1 MVWKY
6 LDLVNECVKIL
17 LTVGI
22 GYGTAYFGIIHA
34 TTFCPMA
41 TKFVFYVALPA
52 LIMKG
57 LGIGIDL
64 YDDNFSWT
72 FIGVFLLLRALALG
86 GAIVWSW
93 VSTRSG
99 VHPDNDI
106 GQVAVHWL
114 NLTWISTVILG
125 IPISEA
131 VFGSRALGN
140 FYGIVRIRGQH
151 RPQCQKEIIR

>member
-17 LTVGI
+17 LTVGM
-22 GYGTAYFGIIHA
+22 GYGTAYFDILDA
-34 TTFCPMA
+34 TTFCPVA

-52 LIMKG
+52 LVLKG

-64 YDDNFSWT
+64 YDEDFSWT
-72 FIGVFLLLRALALG
+72 FIGVFLLLRAIALVC
-86 GAIVWSW
+86 AILW
-93 VSTRSG
+93 VSARSG
-99 VHPDNDI
+99 VHNGF

-125 IPISEA
+125 IPIAEA

-140 FYGIVRIRGQH
+140 FYGIVRIRRQ
-151 RPQCQKEIIR
+151 RRQYRKE